1 MTEFSRKSTAASRDP
16 LAIPQHNAHSGLRT
30 RNWAIPIDRMELSG
44 LSSMQALNSV
54 GSTETGLSSLD
65 AERRL
70 AAHAPRRQ
78 VRETDLGLLLRQFRS
93 PLVLI
98 LLVALLISWGI
109 GERLDAGIVFAVIAI
124 STLLG
129 FWQERRASKTLQA
142 LLAIIQ
148 VKASVLR
155 DGREIEVPSDRV
167 VPGDVLV
174 LRAGDTIPGDGVL
187 LESKDLF
194 VDESTLTGESYP
206 AEKRVSSAG
215 TDPSA
220 QSQMGVIY
228 DGTHVVSGTAR
239 AVLLRTGAD
248 TQFGQLSDRLR
259 LQAPETEFE
268 RGLRKFGEMLIR
280 VTIVLV
286 VAILAIH
293 LLAKQHT
300 QPLEVFTFAL
310 ALAVGITPE
319 LLPVIVSVTLA
330 RGAQRLAKEQV
341 IVRRLS
347 SIENLGSMSVLC
359 SDKTGTLTEGVVHL
373 HAAVSPQGEPSSD
386 VLRWAVLNATH
397 QTGFMNPIDQ
407 ALSAEPVALVDDFRK
422 FDEVPY
428 DFIRKRLSVVM
439 ESKDSRHLMITKG
452 AFANVLDCC
461 TRVALAS
468 GVEPMDAWRETLNN
482 RFESYSRDGFRV
494 LGLACRDVTHDP
506 VIDKDDEVEMTF
518 AGFLLFEDP
527 PKQGA
532 ALAIADLRRLGV
544 RIKVITGD
552 NRVVAGRLGVI
563 MGIANPGILTGTDLH
578 RMSDEALIQ
587 RVRDIDIFA
596 ETEPNQK
603 ERILIALRK
612 GGDVVGYLGDGI
624 NDASALHAADVGI
637 SVDSAVDV
645 AKQAADMILLRHDL
659 GVIARGVAT
668 GRETFANSIKYILIT
683 TSANFGNMVSMA
695 GASLFLPFLPLL
707 PKQILLNNFLSDLP
721 SLAIST
727 DSVDPEQIEQS
738 RRWDQRFIRR
748 FMLLFGAISS
758 VFDFLTFGTLL
769 WVLKASESQFQTGWF
784 IESLITELTIVM
796 IVRTRRAFYR
806 SKPGKWLAWA
816 TAVVVGVAF
825 ILPYTPFGGLFGFVP
840 IPWWWLAILAGITA
854 LYLTVNERMKHL
866 VFHWLDNPD
875 GNKVTKSQSEEH

>member
-1 MTEFSRKSTAASRDP
+1 
-16 LAIPQHNAHSGLRT
+16 
-30 RNWAIPIDRMELSG
+30 
-44 LSSMQALNSV
+44 
-54 GSTETGLSSLD
+54 
-65 AERRL
+65 
-70 AAHAPRRQ
+70 
-78 VRETDLGLLLRQFRS
+78 
-93 PLVLI
+93 
-98 LLVALLISWGI
+98 
-109 GERLDAGIVFAVIAI
+109 LDAGIVLTVVAM

-129 FWQERRASKTLQA
+129 FWQERRAAKSLKA

-148 VKASVLR
+148 AKASVIR
-155 DGREIEVPSDRV
+155 DGEEKEVPTERV

-206 AEKRVSSAG
+206 AEKHATSLGASESEAAR
-215 TDPSA
+215 
-220 QSQMGVIY
+220 MGVVY
-228 DGTHVVSGTAR
+228 EGTHVVSGTAH
-239 AVLLRTGAD
+239 AVLLRTGDD
-248 TQFGQLSDRLR
+248 TQFGQLSARLR
-259 LQAPETEFE
+259 LKAPETEFE

-280 VTIVLV
+280 VTISLV

-293 LLAKQHT
+293 FLFKEHT

-330 RGAQRLAKEQV
+330 RGAQRLAREQV

-373 HAAVSPQGEPSSD
+373 QSTLSPQGDPSPEI
-386 VLRWAVLNATH
+386 LLWAVLNASF
-397 QTGFMNPIDQ
+397 QTGFINPIDQ
-407 ALSAEPVALVDDFRK
+407 ALSAIQV
-422 FDEVPY
+422 
-428 DFIRKRLSVVM
+428 
-439 ESKDSRHLMITKG
+439 T
-452 AFANVLDCC
+452 NVLECC
-461 TRVALAS
+461 AHVAVSS
-468 GVEPMDAWRETLNN
+468 GVEPMESWRNQLIE
-482 RFESYSRDGFRV
+482 RFESYSRDGLRV
-494 LGLACRDVTHDP
+494 LGLAYRDVTRDP
-506 VIDKDDEVEMTF
+506 RIDKNDEVDMTF

-527 PKQGA
+527 PKAGA
-532 ALAIADLRRLGV
+532 AEAICQLRRLGV
-544 RIKVITGD
+544 RTKVITGD
-552 NRVVAGRLGVI
+552 NRVVAARLGTV
-563 MGIANPGILTGTDLH
+563 MGIASPDVLTGADLH
-578 RMSDEALIQ
+578 RMSDEALMQ
-587 RVRDIDIFA
+587 RVREIDIFA

-612 GGDVVGYLGDGI
+612 GGEVVGYLGDGI

-645 AKQAADMILLRHDL
+645 AKQAADMVLLRHDL

-683 TSANFGNMVSMA
+683 TSANFGNMISMA
-695 GASLFLPFLPLL
+695 AASLFLPFLPLL

-738 RRWDQRFIRR
+738 RRWDQRLIRR

-758 VFDFLTFGTLL
+758 VFDVLTFGILL
-769 WVLKASESQFQTGWF
+769 WVLKATESQFQTAWF

-796 IVRTRRAFYR
+796 IVRTRRSFYR
-806 SKPGKWLAWA
+806 SRPGKWLALA
-816 TAVVVGVAF
+816 TAIVVGVAF
-825 ILPYTPFGGLFGFVP
+825 VLPYTPFGGLFGFVP
-840 IPWWWLAILAGITA
+840 LPWWWLAILAGITA
-854 LYLTVNERMKHL
+854 VYLAVNEQLK
-866 VFHWLDNPD
+866 HWLFRYLARDSTNF
-875 GNKVTKSQSEEH
+875 

>member
-1 MTEFSRKSTAASRDP
+1 MDGR
-16 LAIPQHNAHSGLRT
+16 
-30 RNWAIPIDRMELSG
+30 AIPIERMNIEG
-44 LSSMQALNSV
+44 LTSAKALESA
-54 GSTETGLSSLD
+54 GSTEGGLTSLVAD
-65 AERRL
+65 QRL
-70 AAHAPRRQ
+70 LEHAPRRQ

-98 LLVALLISWGI
+98 LLVALVISWAI
-109 GERLDAGIVFAVIAI
+109 GERLDAAIVFVVIAM

-129 FWQERRASKTLQA
+129 FWQERRASKALQE

-148 VKASVLR
+148 VRSSVLR
-155 DGREIEVPSDRV
+155 DGIETEVPSDRV
-167 VPGDVLV
+167 VPGDILV

-187 LESKDLF
+187 IESKDLF

-206 AEKRVSSAG
+206 AEKHAMSAG
-215 TDPSA
+215 VAEPTEA
-220 QSQMGVIY
+220 RRGVIY
-228 DGTHVVSGTAR
+228 DGTHVVSGTSR

-268 RGLRKFGEMLIR
+268 RGLRNFGEMLIR

-293 LLAKQHT
+293 LLAKQHS

-330 RGAQRLAKEQV
+330 RGAQQLAREQV

-373 HAAVSPQGEPSSD
+373 HATLCPQGEPSSE
-386 VLRWAVLNATH
+386 VLLWAVLNASF
-397 QTGFMNPIDQ
+397 QTGFINPIDQ
-407 ALSAEPVALVDDFRK
+407 ALSAESVADKSRFHK

-428 DFIRKRLSVVM
+428 DFIRKRLSVVV
-439 ESKDSRHLMITKG
+439 ECEDSKHLMITKG

-461 TRVALAS
+461 TQVAYS
-468 GVEPMDAWRETLNN
+468 RGVESIDAVREELIE
-482 RFESYSRDGFRV
+482 RFERYSNEGFRV
-494 LGLACRDVTHDP
+494 LGLAYRDRTDDP
-506 VIDKDDEVEMTF
+506 RIDKDDEVEMTF

-527 PKQGA
+527 PKIGA
-532 ALAIADLRRLGV
+532 AEAIAELRRLGV
-544 RIKVITGD
+544 RTKVITGD
-552 NRVVAGRLGVI
+552 NHVVAARLGAI
-563 MGIANPGILTGTDLH
+563 MGIENPDILTGKDLH
-578 RMSDEALIQ
+578 RMSDEALVQ
-587 RVRDIDIFA
+587 RVRDVDIFA

-612 GGDVVGYLGDGI
+612 GGEVVGYLGDGI

-645 AKQAADMILLRHDL
+645 AKQAADMVLLRHDL
-659 GVIARGVAT
+659 GVIARGVVT
-668 GRETFANSIKYILIT
+668 GRGTFANSIKYVLIT

-727 DSVDPEQIEQS
+727 DSVDPEQIAQAH
-738 RRWDQRFIRR
+738 RWDQRMIRR
-748 FMLLFGAISS
+748 FMIVFGAISS
-758 VFDFLTFGTLL
+758 LFDFLTFGTLL
-769 WVLKASESQFQTGWF
+769 WVLKASEAQFQTGWF
-784 IESLITELTIVM
+784 LESLITELTIVM
-796 IVRTRRAFYR
+796 IIRTRRSFYQSR
-806 SKPGKWLAWA
+806 PGKWLALA
-816 TAVVVGVAF
+816 TSVTLCAAF
-825 ILPYTPFGGLFGFVP
+825 VLPYTELGGLFGLVP
-840 IPWWWLAILAGITA
+840 LPWWWLFVLVGITGI
-854 LYLTVNERMKHL
+854 YLAVNEQLKHL
-866 VFHWLDNPD
+866 LYVWLDRSSSR
-875 GNKVTKSQSEEH
+875 KR